1 MTLNCRASLL
11 GAFVAV
17 PCLVACSGSASPET
31 APEPV
36 ATAGGGGSSASSGAP
51 AAGAPSSTGGGASG
65 GTDAV
70 GGSAPTA
77 GYSNGGSPSGGAGAL
92 GGSGAAGG
100 GSAGAPPGGSGGG
113 GSACP
118 ADAVF
123 CDDFESYAEMTQ
135 PNGKW
140 KTWTVGNGTLLVDA
154 AHGSKAAHFHGK
166 VSQGNSGGTKEQAF
180 MLAQQAPAFP
190 VSSKTLYLRF
200 MLYGTRYPFT
210 GVSDANHIAMAWI
223 GSTKALSSPD
233 RGATNE
239 GFILAD
245 YNGVSIEP
253 MWSGYYRDTS
263 KHFKDANQ
271 ANAWHCWEVEIDNQ
285 NGPPAGGATG
295 PALPH
300 IWEDGAELKLSEKGG
315 GNYAAIPFEAV
326 LFSLWSPQNDTA
338 VADYWVDD
346 VAVSKSRINCPASK

>member
-1 MTLNCRASLL
+1 VAGVGNSPASS
-11 GAFVAV
+11 GASGGSSVAG
-17 PCLVACSGSASPET
+17 AA
-31 APEPV
+31 
-36 ATAGGGGSSASSGAP
+36 ATAGGDSGGSPAIGGA
-51 AAGAPSSTGGGASG
+51 AAGQAT
-65 GTDAV
+65 
-70 GGSAPTA
+70 GGSAT
-77 GYSNGGSPSGGAGAL
+77 GGTGVSGAGST
-92 GGSGAAGG
+92 GVSGAAGNG
-100 GSAGAPPGGSGGG
+100 MAGAPAGGVGGG
-113 GSACP
+113 PTACP
-118 ADAVF
+118 GDAVF

-154 AHGSKAAHFHGK
+154 ARGTKAAHFHGQ
-166 VSQGNSGGTKEQAF
+166 VSQSGATKEQAF

-190 VSSKTLYLRF
+190 VAGKTFYLRF
-200 MLYGTRYPFT
+200 MLYGTRFPFT
-210 GVSDANHIAMAWI
+210 GVSTANHVAMAWI
-223 GSTKALSSPD
+223 GSTKALNSPD
-233 RGATNE
+233 RGATDE

-271 ANAWHCWEVEIDNQ
+271 ANGWHCWEVEIDHE

-300 IWEDGAELKLSEKGG
+300 IWEDGSELKLSEKGG
-315 GNYAAIPFEAV
+315 GNYAAVPFEAL
-326 LFSLWSPQNDTA
+326 LFSLWSPQSDNA

-346 VAVSKSRINCPASK
+346 VVVSKSRINCPVSK